1 MDRKIYSVSELSLYL
16 KGLIDQD
23 QQLAGFWLRGEI
35 TNFKRHTSGHLYFSL
50 KDESSTIRAV
60 MFRSRAAGLKF
71 TPRDG
76 LDCLVRGYVSL
87 YAKETALQFYAEELV
102 PAGLGLQSI
111 ALAELKEKLQKKSYF
126 APERK
131 RSLPIL
137 PQGVGVVSSP
147 TGAAIRDISRVI
159 QRRYP
164 GMPIILYPSLVQG
177 EKAAESVAEGIRI
190 LCTRSDLDVIIVA
203 RGGGSAE
210 DLSVF
215 NAEIVADAIFQSTKP
230 VVSAIGHEI
239 DFTITDLV
247 ADVRAATPSMAGEL
261 VVPVKAELIQMLHK
275 QKEHL
280 FHLLDQRI
288 NREKMRLS
296 YLTETRM
303 IRNPERWLDQFR
315 EELGQKEE
323 KLSNSM
329 HILLKQ
335 ANYNLSVAAAKLN
348 SLSPLSTLARGYSI
362 CKGPDGHILTDSRKV
377 AVNDRI
383 YVQLCSGSLNCSVL
397 TKEDCEDAPGR

>member
-1 MDRKIYSVSELSLYL
+1 M
-16 KGLIDQD
+16 
-23 QQLAGFWLRGEI
+23 
-35 TNFKRHTSGHLYFSL
+35 
-50 KDESSTIRAV
+50 
-60 MFRSRAAGLKF
+60 
-71 TPRDG
+71 
-76 LDCLVRGYVSL
+76 
-87 YAKETALQFYAEELV
+87 
-102 PAGLGLQSI
+102 
-111 ALAELKEKLQKKSYF
+111 
-126 APERK
+126 
-131 RSLPIL
+131 PIL

-215 NAEIVADAIFQSTKP
+215 NEEIVADAIFQSTKP

-362 CKGPDGHILTDSRKV
+362 CKGPDGHILSRKV

-397 TKEDCEDAPGR
+397 TKEDCEDASGR